1 MSEIYEIIIFTA
13 SSKDYA
19 EAVVKRLDPNNL
31 LIDFVLAR
39 DDCMIT
45 RNGLYLK
52 DLRIL
57 KDRDLKDII
66 IVDNLAH
73 SFGF

>member
-1 MSEIYEIIIFTA
+1 MP
-13 SSKDYA
+13 YA
-19 EAVVKRLDPNNL
+19 KAICKLLDPNENF
-31 LIDFVLAR
+31 IDFVLGR
-39 DDCMIT
+39 NDCMIT
-45 RNGLYLK
+45 KNNFFIK

-66 IVDNLAH
+66 IVDNFVH